1 MRSRNLKR
9 LETDR
14 YPLIIAC
21 APGFQIDV
29 RISLGLVCPY
39 HEHSDK
45 RSISAAYAAIP
56 TSGRITK
63 GLDSLPV
70 AIRRAGY
77 DT

>member
-1 MRSRNLKR
+1 MRFRDLKR
-9 LETDR
+9 LAMDE
-14 YPLIIAC
+14 YFLIIAC

-29 RISLGLVCPY
+29 RISLGLVYHY

-56 TSGRITK
+56 TSGRISK
-63 GLDSLPV
+63 GLVSLPV
-70 AIRRAGY
+70 ATRRARY